1 MKILFALGRLFDRDI
16 DSAGASQDRA
26 PPDPLD
32 HPELKRLSLREIAD
46 LPLNR
51 GRQEDCEVSPARA
64 APPARH
70 VELSATPQSPIRAL
84 RLRSNRWPKSP

>member
-1 MKILFALGRLFDRDI
+1 MSLTLGGKTANSNGSTGIAMKIFLALRRLFDREP
-16 DSAGASQDRA
+16 DSAEIGQDGT

-51 GRQEDCEVSPARA
+51 GRQEECEVLPHAPVA
-64 APPARH
+64 A
-70 VELSATPQSPIRAL
+70 SAQC
-84 RLRSNRWPKSP
+84 